1 MNKELINI
9 AKKLRNTLTKEDIDK
24 IYENIQLKSEKQEEA
39 FYIHWNSW
47 WMLYLVIFLL
57 DIVKKEN
64 RDHFHF
70 DQFNGME
77 RDSIE
82 LIFEKYDK

>member
-39 FYIHWNSW
+39 FYIH
-47 WMLYLVIFLL
+47 
-57 DIVKKEN
+57 
-64 RDHFHF
+64 
-70 DQFNGME
+70 
-77 RDSIE
+77 
-82 LIFEKYDK
+82 